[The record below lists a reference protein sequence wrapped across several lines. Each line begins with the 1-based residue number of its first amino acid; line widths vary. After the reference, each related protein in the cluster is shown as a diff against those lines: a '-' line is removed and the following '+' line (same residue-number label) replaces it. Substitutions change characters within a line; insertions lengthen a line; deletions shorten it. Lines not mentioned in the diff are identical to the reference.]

1 MTRRPGFVP
10 VAGASGAAFLAIFV
24 GLSAQLRAGHD
35 PALGDKAQKSS
46 TTTQPRRVLVRRHII
61 KRRVVH
67 VIPAPEPSAPAGGSA
82 GGSVPAV
89 VPSGVASSA
98 APAPA
103 PAAAPAPVPA
113 APAPVP
119 APAPAPVTRSS

>member
-1 MTRRPGFVP
+1 MTRRPGLIP
-10 VAGASGAAFLAIFV
+10 VAGASGVAFLAIFG

-35 PALGDKAQKSS
+35 PALGDKAQQSS

-89 VPSGVASSA
+89 VPSGVAPSVEP

-103 PAAAPAPVPA
+103 PAPV